1 MDSQRAPRFPV
12 SLPLRYRSI
21 GATQWI
27 DGQVENISRSGV
39 LFRAANLVAVDT
51 SIEMSFVLPVGDGPG
66 VVCRGR
72 VVRTVPPK
80 ADEAPPGLAVTIATY
95 QFVRAPA

>member
-12 SLPLRYRSI
+12 RLPLRYRSI

-51 SIEMSFVLPVGDGPG
+51 PVEMSFVLPVGGGPG
-66 VVCRGR
+66 VICRGR
-72 VVRTVPPK
+72 VVRTVPPR
-80 ADEAPPGLAVTIATY
+80 ADAAPAGLAVTIATY
-95 QFVRAPA
+95 QFVRATA